1 MRKRTALFLV
11 LVLLF
16 CFGTTVS
23 ASDVGSSYLYSKTNE
38 GIMDV
43 YAPQAYL
50 PQTVYDA
57 DTLSVELKQP
67 EDLILS
73 GDGGFY
79 LCDTGAN
86 AIYQFDA
93 SFRLLRT
100 IKTFENGQKTDS
112 LNQPTGVCENS
123 EGNLFIADGGN
134 QRVVVLNKEGELV
147 NIIDNPQA
155 DSNILSQDFVFVP
168 QKLAVDDS
176 NRLFV
181 LCKDVFEGILQFSE
195 AGSFI
200 GYIGSNAVVPNAIE
214 VLWKR
219 IMSKEQKSKIADF
232 IPVEYTN
239 ISLDYQSFL
248 YAVTSVK
255 NVDSPIRRL
264 NPSGNDVLVRN
275 PINGTEEVVGDELY
289 VSYSNLSSVTTGPS
303 SFVDITSDNYGNYYA
318 LDGKRGRIFAYDVD
332 GNLLY
337 AFGAL
342 GTGQKGALESPS
354 AILYHQDYLYVVDRT
369 LCQVIRFEP
378 TDYALL
384 IRSAMEA
391 YYQQEYEQSVD
402 LWQQVLTKNSYFDL
416 AYAKAGWGLYR
427 LGRYDEAMES
437 FKAANIKSGYSKAYE
452 QYSAAWLDEHF
463 TAVALT
469 VIGGVILLVI
479 AIVLIYRYRRR
490 KRQHSAG

>member
-11 LVLLF
+11 MVLLF

-23 ASDVGSSYLYSKTNE
+23 ASDVGNSYLYSNTNE

-43 YAPQAYL
+43 YASQAYL
-50 PQTVYDA
+50 PQKIYDA
-57 DTLSVELKQP
+57 DALSVELKQP
-67 EDLILS
+67 EDLVLS

-86 AIYQFDA
+86 AVYRFDA
-93 SFRLLRT
+93 SFQLLQT
-100 IKTFENGQKTDS
+100 INSFANGQKSDS
-112 LNQPTGVCENS
+112 FNKPTGVCVNS
-123 EGNLFIADGGN
+123 EGDLFVADGGN
-134 QRVVVLNKEGELV
+134 QRVVVLDKKGVLIK
-147 NIIDNPQA
+147 IIDNPQA
-155 DSNILSQDFVFVP
+155 DSNILSQSFVFVP

-181 LCKDVFEGILQFSE
+181 LCKDVYEGILQFSE
-195 AGSFI
+195 SGSFI
-200 GYIGSNAVVPNAIE
+200 GYIGSNTVVPSAIE

-219 IMSKEQKSKIADF
+219 IMSQEQKSKIADF
-232 IPVEYTN
+232 VPVEYTN
-239 ISLDYQSFL
+239 ISLDHQSFL

-264 NPSGNDVLVRN
+264 NPSGNDVLVRSS
-275 PINGTEEVVGDELY
+275 INGTKKVVGDELY
-289 VSYSNLSSVTTGPS
+289 VSYSNLDSVTTGPS
-303 SFVDITSDNYGNYYA
+303 SFVDITSDSYGNYYA
-318 LDGKRGRIFAYDVD
+318 LDGKRGRVFAYDVD

-354 AILYHQDYLYVVDRT
+354 AILCDQDCLYIVDRT

-416 AYAKAGWGLYR
+416 AYVKAGWGLYR
-427 LGRYDEAMES
+427 LGRYEEAMES
-437 FKAANIKSGYSKAYE
+437 FKVANAKSGYSKAYE

-463 TAVALT
+463 TAVALA
-469 VIGGVILLVI
+469 VISGVILLVI
-479 AIVLIYRYRRR
+479 IIVLIYQYRRN
-490 KRQHSAG
+490 KRPYSAG